1 VSPRRRAV
9 LISLVAAIVV
19 LVGAGAWWLQP
30 QPLLPEAEASLASTP
45 QVAFSR
51 VDGRL
56 EWAPVAGGY
65 EAGLVLYPGGKVR
78 PEAYGPLAQRIAS
91 EGFLVIVVPVP
102 LNLAVLGID
111 AARPAMAAHPE
122 VAAWAVGGHSLGGS
136 MAAQYASDASEPV
149 RGLAL
154 WASYAATDLSGT
166 SLAVVSVYGSLD
178 AGAARMSGTEARAAL
193 PPDAELVEVAGG
205 NHEQMGWYTGQP
217 NDPAAT
223 ITRGE
228 QQRQVVEATVAMLR
242 RMLER

>member
-111 AARPAMAAHPE
+111 AARPAMAA
-122 VAAWAVGGHSLGGS
+122 
-136 MAAQYASDASEPV
+136 QYASDASEPV